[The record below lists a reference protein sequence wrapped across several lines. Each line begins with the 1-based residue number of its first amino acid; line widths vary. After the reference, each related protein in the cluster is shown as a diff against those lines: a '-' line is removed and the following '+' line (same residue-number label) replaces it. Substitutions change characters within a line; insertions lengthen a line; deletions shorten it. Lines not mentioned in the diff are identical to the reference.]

1 MGGEHGALPAFPAA
15 VRLAGHG
22 LVLREWDDDDLAV
35 LAELFD
41 DPEIAYRTP
50 VVSPFDLAAARD
62 YLCKARWSRAEDL
75 RLQLAI
81 TTDGRLPRGEV
92 LLIRSAAGGP
102 LASIGYSV
110 GAAHRGRHLA
120 ARAVRVMTGYAHGAA
135 GLPRVLLE
143 IEPDNAPSIAVA
155 QEAGYHP
162 TGLPPA
168 VAEQKGRRLTLLTW
182 AHEAP

>member
-1 MGGEHGALPAFPAA
+1 MSSDQGTRPAFPGA

-22 LVLREWDDDDLAV
+22 LVLREWADDDLAV
-35 LAELFD
+35 MAELFD
-41 DPEIAYRTP
+41 DPEVAYRTP

-62 YLCKARWSRAEDL
+62 YLRKARWSRAEDL

-92 LLIRSAAGGP
+92 LLIRSIAAEH

-120 ARAVRVMTGYAHGAA
+120 ARAVRVMTEYAHGAA

-155 QEAGYHP
+155 RAAGFHL

-182 AHEAP
+182 AHDAP